1 MAVQENKQT
10 YPPLE
15 IKRLADNLIIAVGSA
30 GANTGI
36 LIGKDHVLLIDAK
49 MTSDAVK
56 ELSAIIQTQVGKPV
70 SVIVLTHSDIDHVGG
85 IDSWQAPFKLIS
97 HEATKREIIAQ
108 AQRVPVNHLPDEV
121 FSDTLNFNFEG
132 NPVELIHV
140 GPAHTGGDT
149 AVLLPKLRTVFVGDL
164 LFFHRD
170 PLIHRQKGGS
180 SGGLVKA
187 LDFLL
192 TLDVDFFA
200 SGHSDPIGR
209 TEVLRLRSAVAGKR
223 DGVRSLAAKGIS
235 WEDIKTQLDIKD
247 TPTAPG
253 RPNFPSLAEVAYLEF
268 IQENNN

>member
-1 MAVQENKQT
+1 MAVQENIQT

-15 IKRLADNLIIAVGSA
+15 IKRLADNLIVAIGSA

-36 LIGKDHVLLIDAK
+36 LIGKEHILLIDAK

-56 ELSAIIQTQVGKPV
+56 ELSAVIQTQVNKPV

-85 IDSWQAPFKLIS
+85 IDSWQAPFKLIA

-108 AQRVPVNHLPDEV
+108 AQRVQVNHLPDEI
-121 FSDTLNFNFEG
+121 FSDTLKLDFEG
-132 NPVELIHV
+132 NPIELIHV

-149 AVLLPKLRTVFVGDL
+149 AVLLPKLKTVFVGDL

-192 TLDVDFFA
+192 SLDAEVFA
-200 SGHSDPIGR
+200 SGHSDPVGR
-209 TEVLRLRSAVAGKR
+209 ADVLKLRNAIAEKR
-223 DGVRSLAAKGIS
+223 DKVRSIAAQGKS
-235 WEDIKTQLDIKD
+235 WEEIKIQIDIQD
-247 TPTAPG
+247 TPTPPG
-253 RPNFPSLAEVAYLEF
+253 RPKFPSLSEVVYLEF
-268 IQENNN
+268 IQENKN